1 MKRDD
6 ILKQVKKEI
15 LINVF
20 TVAAIRITV
29 LVLPIFWGYVIN
41 RITEGNFESAYFYV
55 FLCLITIILYWASE
69 YVNQIAFYKL
79 YNKIYLNYM
88 IVLILKVG

>member
-55 FLCLITIILYWASE
+55 FLCLITIIL
-69 YVNQIAFYKL
+69 
-79 YNKIYLNYM
+79 
-88 IVLILKVG
+88 

>member
-41 RITEGNFESAYFYV
+41 RITEGN
-55 FLCLITIILYWASE
+55 L
-69 YVNQIAFYKL
+69 K
-79 YNKIYLNYM
+79 
-88 IVLILKVG
+88 VLISMFSFA